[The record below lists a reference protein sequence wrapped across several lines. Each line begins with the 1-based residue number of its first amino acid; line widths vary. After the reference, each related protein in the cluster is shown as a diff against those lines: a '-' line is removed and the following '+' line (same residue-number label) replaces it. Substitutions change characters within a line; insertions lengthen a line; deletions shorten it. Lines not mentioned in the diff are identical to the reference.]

1 MRAQRPEDI
10 LADAENY
17 ACYNNINVR
26 KGTVA
31 AVLRNAEIMAS
42 PLSSE
47 AEKQEALAIIS
58 ELAPGLVALGVHEH
72 LIFKN
77 PDIQQK
83 VDQAAATMRNTPGIM
98 AE

>member
-1 MRAQRPEDI
+1 MCVQRPEDI
-10 LADAENY
+10 LPDAENY

-31 AVLRNAEIMAS
+31 AVLRNAEILDN

-47 AEKQEALAIIS
+47 ADKQEALAIIT

-83 VDQAAATMRNTPGIM
+83 VDQAAAAMR
-98 AE
+98 

>member
-10 LADAENY
+10 LPDAENY
-17 ACYNNINVR
+17 ACYNNMNVR

-47 AEKQEALAIIS
+47 AEKQAALAIIT

-77 PDIQQK
+77 PAIQQT
-83 VDQAAATMRNTPGIM
+83 VDQAAAAMRK
-98 AE
+98 